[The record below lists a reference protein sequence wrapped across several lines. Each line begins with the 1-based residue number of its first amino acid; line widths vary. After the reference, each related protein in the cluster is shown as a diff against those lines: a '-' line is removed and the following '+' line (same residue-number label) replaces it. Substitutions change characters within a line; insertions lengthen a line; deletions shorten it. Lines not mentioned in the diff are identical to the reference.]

1 MGRIP
6 ALMSVNSPT
15 EVSLMLPE
23 DAAQGMKPP
32 RLEVYIHITDY
43 RHPGQPF
50 YLKMV

>member
-1 MGRIP
+1 
-6 ALMSVNSPT
+6 MSVKFPT

-23 DAAQGMKPP
+23 DAGQGMKPH
-32 RLEVYIHITDY
+32 RLEVYIHLTDY